1 MSNSTDLLPC
11 PFCGSPAI
19 LIEGHRE
26 HWRAQCSKCG
36 ANIGEFFANR
46 SRREDQRLATEAWNT
61 RTPDPEAAR
70 LRETLEDF
78 QIWIYRVLDGE
89 DGANYL
95 EGEGDDGHDAWF
107 DLGALSERAR
117 AALSPHPDGERG

>member
-11 PFCGSPAI
+11 PFCGEAAL

-46 SRREDQRLATEAWNT
+46 SRQEDQRLATEAWNT

-70 LRETLEDF
+70 LREALEKCRTET
-78 QIWIYRVLDGE
+78 IEECARVALSQRCGFNNPW
-89 DGANYL
+89 DGACV
-95 EGEGDDGHDAWF
+95 DVA
-107 DLGALSERAR
+107 AAIR
-117 AALSPHPDGERG
+117 ALSPHPDGERG